1 MVLHFL
7 HDAIGLKDSRHLFI
21 QSEVKPKPI
30 VTRSHAFSRALRQPH
45 VITSSFDWFNVLS
58 VSYVIGQSNYFGF
71 GFTTLK
77 RKPLYNEQTRKP
89 QAKVS
94 PFGMA
99 EYALA
104 SPSFTSFL
112 NKLDRENEVRGPT
125 CTSDLIFNVFTGSE
139 AAIVQKDALTC
150 MEFYENVLSNKLFDH
165 SLKLFYSVVLLRS
178 VPSLRVTTV
187 HH

>member
-7 HDAIGLKDSRHLFI
+7 HDAIGLKDSRHLSI

-77 RKPLYNEQTRKP
+77 RKPLYPPFEQLGP
-89 QAKVS
+89 ESGQA
-94 PFGMA
+94 M
-99 EYALA
+99 
-104 SPSFTSFL
+104 
-112 NKLDRENEVRGPT
+112 KLDEEGRLVG
-125 CTSDLIFNVFTGSE
+125 
-139 AAIVQKDALTC
+139 
-150 MEFYENVLSNKLFDH
+150 
-165 SLKLFYSVVLLRS
+165 LKTTLKRVSYRKRLRS
-178 VPSLRVTTV
+178 KERMLQMSTISLIWNPKCIERGLR
-187 HH
+187 

>member
-1 MVLHFL
+1 MLLHFL

-77 RKPLYNEQTRKP
+77 RKPLYEETTMSRI
-89 QAKVS
+89 S
-94 PFGMA
+94 PVKRSSVANPG
-99 EYALA
+99 Y
-104 SPSFTSFL
+104 PHI
-112 NKLDRENEVRGPT
+112 NKL
-125 CTSDLIFNVFTGSE
+125 LIGAVTLALSPKAPPGEIANSAVFS
-139 AAIVQKDALTC
+139 KR
-150 MEFYENVLSNKLFDH
+150 LS
-165 SLKLFYSVVLLRS
+165 
-178 VPSLRVTTV
+178 
-187 HH
+187 

>member
-77 RKPLYNEQTRKP
+77 RKPLY
-89 QAKVS
+89 
-94 PFGMA
+94 
-99 EYALA
+99 
-104 SPSFTSFL
+104 SPSHT
-112 NKLDRENEVRGPT
+112 
-125 CTSDLIFNVFTGSE
+125 LISAYF
-139 AAIVQKDALTC
+139 
-150 MEFYENVLSNKLFDH
+150 
-165 SLKLFYSVVLLRS
+165 
-178 VPSLRVTTV
+178 V
-187 HH
+187 HYLATHKTWNH